1 VSFSSAYAYHVQ
13 YRHQDRVRFD
23 VFHGLQSPFN
33 LLLQLCTFWLSGI
46 QKAMIILSRAIH
58 QIPIKSGRFFLSSK
72 KKQPQIYGCLWIPPG
87 KSCSFPRSISHFG
100 FPFFRFYFVFLRFL
114 LWES

>member
-1 VSFSSAYAYHVQ
+1 MRAPLSLRKLFANDLFKVLGRCLPFSSRSFPVSFSSAYAYHVQ

-58 QIPIKSGRFFLSSK
+58 QIPIKSGRFFL
-72 KKQPQIYGCLWIPPG
+72 
-87 KSCSFPRSISHFG
+87 
-100 FPFFRFYFVFLRFL
+100 
-114 LWES
+114 